1 MYNKS
6 YYKYF
11 SYNFFVLL
19 FVYIIYASFSWAEQK
34 NSLKPK
40 NIIFS
45 DTKILDLRVYKKI
58 IDNAFKQNTSN
69 VNTKDISQL
78 IEDHPYVLAA
88 RVSNHYPNR
97 ILIEIIERE
106 PVAILKVDPLLMI
119 DGDGIILPD
128 LENYINYNIPVLTNF
143 NFHET
148 SYNKGKRISSD
159 KVIDCVDWLTKI
171 KKNYSYIY
179 ENLSELKITSSNEI
193 ELILFDHPT
202 YIYLGLDQINYRLE
216 ILKKFEETIKP
227 NKISD
232 YTYLD
237 LRYKNQIVVKEKH
250 SWIL

>member
-106 PVAILKVDPLLMI
+106 PVAIIQFDPLLMI
-119 DGDGIILPD
+119 DGDGFILPD
-128 LENYINYNIPVLTNF
+128 LENYIDYNIPILTNF

-148 SYNKGKRISSD
+148 SYHKGKSVSSD
-159 KVIDCVDWLTKI
+159 KVIYCVDWLKKI
-171 KKNYSYIY
+171 KKDYSYLY
-179 ENLSELKITSSNEI
+179 DNLSELKITSSDEI

-202 YIYLGLDQINYRLE
+202 YIYLGFDKINYRLE

-232 YTYLD
+232 YAYLD

-250 SWIL
+250 S

>member
-6 YYKYF
+6 YHKYF
-11 SYNFFVLL
+11 LYNFFVFL
-19 FVYIIYASFSWAEQK
+19 FAYIIYASFNWAE
-34 NSLKPK
+34 LKSSSRPK
-40 NIIFS
+40 SIIFS
-45 DTKILDLRVYKKI
+45 DTKILDLKFYKKI
-58 IDNAFKQNTSN
+58 IHEVAKQNISS
-69 VNTKDISQL
+69 VSIKDIGQL

-88 RVSNHYPNR
+88 RISNHYPNR

-143 NFHET
+143 NVHET
-148 SYNKGKRISSD
+148 SYIKGKKISSD
-159 KVIDCVDWLTKI
+159 KVIDCVDWLKKI
-171 KKNYSYIY
+171 KQNYSYLY
-179 ENLSELKITSSNEI
+179 ENLSELKITSSDEI

-202 YIYLGLDQINYRLE
+202 YIYLGLDKINYRLE

-250 SWIL
+250 S

>member
-148 SYNKGKRISSD
+148 SYSKGKRISSD

-202 YIYLGLDQINYRLE
+202 YIYLGLDKINYRLE

-227 NKISD
+227 NKISN

>member
-11 SYNFFVLL
+11 LYNFFVFL
-19 FVYIIYASFSWAEQK
+19 FMYIIYASFNWAGLK
-34 NSLKPK
+34 SSLKPK
-40 NIIFS
+40 SIIFS
-45 DTKILDLRVYKKI
+45 DTKILDLRIYKKI
-58 IDNAFKQNTSN
+58 IDKAFKENISN
-69 VNTKDISQL
+69 INTKNIIRL

-88 RVSNHYPNR
+88 RVSNHYPNK

-106 PVAILKVDPLLMI
+106 PVAILQFDPLLMI
-119 DGDGIILPD
+119 DGDGTILPD

-148 SYNKGKRISSD
+148 SYHKEKNISSD
-159 KVIDCVDWLTKI
+159 KVIDCVNWLKKI
-171 KKNYSYIY
+171 KKNYSYLY
-179 ENLSELKITSSNEI
+179 ENLSELKITSSDEI

-202 YIYLGLDQINYRLE
+202 YIYLGLDKINYRLE

-232 YTYLD
+232 YAYLD

>member
-6 YYKYF
+6 YHKYF
-11 SYNFFVLL
+11 LHYFFVFL
-19 FVYIIYASFSWAEQK
+19 FAYIIYASFNWAEIK
-34 NSLKPK
+34 NSSKPK
-40 NIIFS
+40 SIIFS

-58 IDNAFKQNTSN
+58 IDNVLKKNISD
-69 VNTKDISQL
+69 VNTKDIIRL
-78 IEDHPYVLAA
+78 IESHPYVLAA

-106 PVAILKVDPLLMI
+106 PVAILKVDPLFMI

-128 LENYINYNIPVLTNF
+128 LENYINYNIPILTNF

-148 SYNKGKRISSD
+148 SYNAGKKISSD
-159 KVIDCVDWLTKI
+159 KVIDCLDWLKKI
-171 KKNYSYIY
+171 KKDYSYLY
-179 ENLSELKITSSNEI
+179 ENLSELKITSSDEI

-202 YIYLGLDQINYRLE
+202 YIYLGLDKINYRLE

-250 SWIL
+250 S

>member
-1 MYNKS
+1 MSEFKLDIKEEGDVVIISTDGYLNNVGGEKIAEACYEKIDGGKNK
-6 YYKYF
+6 F
-11 SYNFFVLL
+11 LL
-19 FVYIIYASFSWAEQK
+19 NLERSSVV
-34 NSLKPK
+34 NS
-40 NIIFS
+40 IG
-45 DTKILDLRVYKKI
+45 
-58 IDNAFKQNTSN
+58 
-69 VNTKDISQL
+69 
-78 IEDHPYVLAA
+78 
-88 RVSNHYPNR
+88 VS

-106 PVAILKVDPLLMI
+106 PVAILKVDPLVMI

-143 NFHET
+143 NIHET
-148 SYNKGKRISSD
+148 SYNKGKKISSD
-159 KVIDCVDWLTKI
+159 KVIDCVDWLKKI
-171 KKNYSYIY
+171 KKDYSYLY
-179 ENLSELKITSSNEI
+179 ENLSELKITSSDEI

-202 YIYLGLDQINYRLE
+202 YIYLGLDKINYRLE